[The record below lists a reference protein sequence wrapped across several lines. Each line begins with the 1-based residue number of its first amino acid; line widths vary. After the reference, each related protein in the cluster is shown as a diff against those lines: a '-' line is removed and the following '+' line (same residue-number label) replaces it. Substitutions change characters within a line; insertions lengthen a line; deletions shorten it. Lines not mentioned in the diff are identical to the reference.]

1 MSNILFTPI
10 QGNDSQIQKIEYNEG
25 YVYFALD
32 TGKIYLDANDENK
45 ILMGGGGA
53 SLLYANDTSVDS
65 LPDDTYVL
73 SLDTLED
80 ASNLKENDL
89 IINQGDGGFYK
100 VKSINASSNSVICYR
115 IAVSGTGGGGG
126 GVGPGPGPGGSSTLQ
141 VEVSG
146 IANYQTFVFGRAAE
160 VTVKATAELD
170 STITVIYEIISST
183 GTKAYTDELTSG
195 YEKKF
200 DIGSKLQRGTNKVV
214 IYFQSN
220 NSGSDQRSYSNLNA
234 VEMSLLATNALN
246 PARVIGVDERVL
258 NFSVTGAGLSKTVEA
273 FIDNIPIFKQN
284 IPNNSTIAVTLPGA
298 KFEGAS
304 NNDTRQT
311 HGVHEVK
318 VTMYAD
324 ANGRKI
330 NVDDLIYEF
339 AWAEP
344 GVTTPIIWFGNKP
357 DVVTNYSVA
366 SIEYMVYDPSVAE
379 GRTFEIELLKEGIK
393 LPESPKTIAYDSTK
407 MLTWNI
413 SNYDIGTN
421 EYSITRSGVRKDFT
435 LVAEADSNRNM
446 EISDTNLYLSL
457 DSKGRS
463 NNEASYNRNKWSFT
477 NKNGKEFNP
486 DFIDFNWYNNGWIED
501 ESNVSALRISNGA
514 KLDIPLS
521 DILKTSALSNSYT
534 FEFQFN
540 IKNVQN
546 YITMV
551 NTSTS
556 EGEGTG
562 EDKDNDGIEDTEAV
576 DSSTIRSDWKDIAF
590 ADFYANGVGFAFGP
604 SDFFMSGGGALAYA
618 RYKEN
623 SLINVSIVIEQSE
636 KLIYLYINGVMS
648 QIKKCDPSK
657 DFSNTTS
664 YLSFYPS
671 NCDLDL
677 YKVRVYNRALNYAE
691 VVQNLLADLKDVQT
705 YDANQV
711 TRIDAYGNQTIDL
724 IALQSYNAAN
734 PDNPSMP
741 YAILKINDD
750 KATQLPY
757 IKGGKV
763 NCDITFVNPAL
774 DRAYETGELAKKAQ
788 EARMSVEDYYT
799 RHCPSFFKIQGQ
811 VDVQGTSSQGYPRR
825 NYKLKCKPSKYGGSW
840 VMNKGPFGGV
850 DENGNKKEK
859 EITGMY
865 LDNARKEPT
874 FTWKADYMESSGTHN
889 TGLTSYVKTL
899 YDKHPL
905 ADYYDPSTIEDYD
918 DLRTTI
924 YGFPML
930 VFEEKAD
937 GSYEFIGKYNFNLD
951 KDCPNVTGMEF
962 DRTHPILTDKKMA
975 DVCECWE
982 MGNNKGTRTA
992 FKTLNYDEI
1001 VGEVKDEETGEITID
1016 YSLTLP
1022 EDIEYRYLAKG
1033 DDLEDLL
1040 DNPSPDNNVK
1050 ALEYY
1055 KNIQDL
1061 AEWLYWLDTDPN
1073 PEADNA
1079 LGSELTESIV
1089 IENVTY
1095 THDTKEYRLAKF
1107 KKEFSEHFDLEY
1119 MLIYFIVTELLVLY
1133 DSRGKNMMLA
1143 TWGPQQVGGNYI
1155 WYPIFYDVDTQLGI
1169 DNSGVPLWDYDV
1181 NPSDDRVFSTPGS
1194 VMWNNFYSQFLTQI
1208 KNKYAELRKTKLNF
1222 ENLNGYYDFN
1232 PAVSGSYAMKGIRPY
1247 VAYNA
1252 DAFFK
1257 YIAPSKPNYGY
1268 VTTEGKTAYT
1278 DTYYYCAQGTRELQ
1292 RELFLTNRFYY
1303 LDSKWQAGDFSYNN
1317 INSLVQLRLNSN
1329 DKDETSDST
1338 WGNENYPNEY
1348 DTLNYFNITPFLNS
1362 HIGLFTD
1369 STPSL
1374 SSRVIKAGQS
1384 ANLSVKRDIADKI
1397 QNVEKGNQGQLI
1409 YLCGKSYVSSYGDL
1423 SKYYLNELDLN
1434 GATRL
1439 TDMLLGSDLEN
1450 YKNNFFK
1457 ADAKIVFD
1465 ETDGYPLLREANFS
1479 RLNRFS
1485 KVVNLFKS
1493 DKLENFRAL
1502 GSGITELQVPKG
1514 VQLKICYL
1522 PKTIN
1527 EINFTEA
1534 KQLTKI
1540 LRYYPYKDSKTG
1552 WPEGLYIEG
1561 LTNKLSIIN
1570 DSSTTPNDVAV
1581 GINTFYLD
1589 GGFLGTDAYE
1599 ILEGLVDIKLRMDAD
1614 WINNTNLN
1622 KKLSVNALNMNWSP
1636 FEKLEAGTP
1645 YDAEEKY
1652 FKTTDSYELVE
1663 YIYGGTKD
1671 WEKNTLNGLIYK
1683 QVYEPTTSPIT
1694 DLSLLDK
1701 LIDGYNGNFYGTV
1714 EGTIAYVSG
1723 DIYVN
1728 NTADTPIKEVDIQ
1741 NKYLVSYPELTIHA
1755 AYTAPAITVNY
1766 YEESEDGILTQWGP
1780 QKYSM
1785 PIGSDSDEWNLK
1797 VQKLSKTPVK
1807 NHYDFMGW
1815 SLSKTATE
1823 PDEKQPTDYT
1833 LADVVA
1839 AANGGTSLTFWAVYH
1854 LHAYTI
1860 TFKND
1865 DGSSLSADPEV
1876 PEFTMSVYAGD
1887 YLSVPNI
1894 IPWKDDSKLGKEQTY
1909 KFKGWLQKQS
1919 SSGNEQVLDLTTIKA
1934 SKDLTFYAYYG
1945 LQESVYNVIYE
1956 DYFVKR
1962 GPLEYRESNP
1972 NWGNAEFNK
1981 DGIILGLARPVK
1993 GKVTIPTKF
2002 KGETVVALDRTFGG
2016 YDSRNNTDGLGGD
2029 ITYVF
2034 FQPDSEVREFQSY
2047 CFSYNDNLKQV
2058 LYPNKLRRIGDRA
2071 FSNCTNLT
2079 LLNDTIGNNVVSISQ
2094 NAFNSAFGPDQKTI
2108 YIGSGVKQLDYYS
2121 FANLRAKLDIYI
2133 GSESDLSQ
2141 LDFDNT
2147 TNGANGYIIFA
2158 ASLEQYPISIYS
2170 YTEKRYTKNDIL
2182 AMCRG
2187 DFVDVIYANGD

>member
-10 QGNDSQIQKIEYNEG
+10 QGNDNQIQKIEYNEG

-100 VKSINASSNSVICYR
+100 VKAIHAGSNSVICYR

-126 GVGPGPGPGGSSTLQ
+126 SVGPGPGPGGSSTLQ

-146 IANYQTFVFGRAAE
+146 IANYQTFVFGRTAE

-258 NFSVTGAGLSKTVEA
+258 NFSVTGAGLNKTVEA
-273 FIDNIPIFKQN
+273 FIDNIPIFKQS
-284 IPNNSTIAVTLPGA
+284 IANNSTIAVTLPGA

-366 SIEYMVYDPSVAE
+366 SIEYMVYDPSIAE

-393 LPESPKTIAYDSTK
+393 LPESPKTVAYDSTK

-413 SNYDIGTN
+413 SNYEIGTN

-521 DILKTSALSNSYT
+521 DILKTSALANSYT

-576 DSSTIRSDWKDIAF
+576 DSSTIRTDWKDIAF

-691 VVQNLLADLKDVQT
+691 IVQNLLADLKDVQT

-711 TRIDAYGNQTIDL
+711 TRIDAHGNQTIDL
-724 IALQSYNAAN
+724 IALQTYNTAN

-763 NCDITFVNPAL
+763 KCDITFINPAL
-774 DRAYETGELAKKAQ
+774 DRAYETGELTKVAEAAK
-788 EARMSVEDYYT
+788 MSVKDYYI
-799 RHCPSFFKIQGQ
+799 RHCPSFFKEQGQ

-825 NYKLKCKPSKYGGSW
+825 NYKLKCKPSKYGGQW
-840 VMNKGPFGGV
+840 ILNQGPF
-850 DENGNKKEK
+850 KE
-859 EITGMY
+859 EHYNITGMY
-865 LDNARKEPT
+865 LDNARSEPT

-889 TGLTSYVKTL
+889 TGLTSYIKTL

-905 ADYYDPSTIEDYD
+905 ADYYDPSTIENYD

-962 DRTHPILTDKKMA
+962 DRTHPILTDKKMS

-1001 VGEVKDEETGEITID
+1001 VGEVRDEETNEVTID

-1079 LGSELTESIV
+1079 LGSELDESVV

-1143 TWGPQQVGGNYI
+1143 TWGPQQIGGNYI

-1232 PAVSGSYAMKGIRPY
+1232 PAISGSYAMKGIRPY

-1257 YIAPSKPNYGY
+1257 YIAPSKPDYGY

-1329 DKDETSDST
+1329 DKDETSDNT

-1374 SSRVIKAGQS
+1374 SNKVIKAGQS

-1479 RLNRFS
+1479 KLNRFS

-1502 GSGITELQVPKG
+1502 GSSITELQVPKG

-1561 LTNKLSIIN
+1561 LTNKLSVIN

-1728 NTADTPIKEVDIQ
+1728 NTEDTPIKEVDIQ
-1741 NKYLVSYPELTIHA
+1741 NKYLAAYPELTIHA
-1755 AYTAPAITVNY
+1755 AHTAPAITVNY
-1766 YEESEDGILTQWGP
+1766 YEESDDGMLTQWGP

-1785 PIGSDSDEWNLK
+1785 PIGTDSPEWDLK
-1797 VQKLSKTPVK
+1797 VQKLNKTPVK
-1807 NHYDFMGW
+1807 NHYDFLGW
-1815 SLSKTATE
+1815 SLTKGATE
-1823 PDEKQPTDYT
+1823 KDAKQPEDYT
-1833 LADVVA
+1833 LEDIVA
-1839 AANGGTSLTFWAVYH
+1839 AANGGTSLTFWAVYT

-1865 DGSSLSADPEV
+1865 DGSSLSTNPEV

-1887 YLSVPNI
+1887 YLTAPNI

-2002 KGETVVALDRTFGG
+2002 KGETVVALDKTFGG
-2016 YDSRNNTDGLGGD
+2016 YDRNNPDGLGGD

-2079 LLNDTIGNNVVSISQ
+2079 LLNDTIGNNVASISQ
-2094 NAFNSAFGPDQKTI
+2094 NAFNSAFGPDQKSI

-2141 LDFDNT
+2141 LNFDNT
-2147 TNGANGYIIFA
+2147 TSGANGYIIFA